1 MAPVMDYLNLQD
13 EVYLQEKINEE
24 FSEYPDDT
32 LFTEMNF
39 TSTHDM
45 SRQVNLFANEGYF
58 REKGDEKRE
67 WPWNI
72 KDEYDRHGNQHMPYQ
87 KRHISEPRK
96 C

>member
-1 MAPVMDYLNLQD
+1 MNRNYISDGKSAHSTMNYYLMAPVMDYLNLQD

-45 SRQVNLFANEGYF
+45 SRPG
-58 REKGDEKRE
+58 KS
-67 WPWNI
+67 I
-72 KDEYDRHGNQHMPYQ
+72 
-87 KRHISEPRK
+87 